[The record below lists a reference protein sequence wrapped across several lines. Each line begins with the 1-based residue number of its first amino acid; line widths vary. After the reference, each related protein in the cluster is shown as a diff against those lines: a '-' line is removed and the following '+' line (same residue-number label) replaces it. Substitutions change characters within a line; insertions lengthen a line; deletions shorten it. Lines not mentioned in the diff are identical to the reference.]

1 MDPAA
6 TTVTIFG
13 QEYTIRGGEDPKYV
27 AEIAK
32 YLDQRMREV
41 SRNAAQVS
49 TVRVAILAALNIT
62 DELFQHRGLP
72 AETQQLEQRSQRLLA
87 SLEAS
92 LGAADPTT
100 HADAPASP
108 ETGGEALPDA

>member
-27 AEIAK
+27 AEIATFV
-32 YLDQRMREV
+32 DQRMREV

-49 TVRVAILAALNIT
+49 TVRVAILAALNIA

-72 AETQQLEQRSQRLLA
+72 SESQDYQARTQRLLA

-92 LGAADPTT
+92 MGAAEPKTSE
-100 HADAPASP
+100 DA
-108 ETGGEALPDA
+108 